1 MGGASRPLIRVPD
14 CFCRMRA
21 RESYFHCLHT
31 GPSML
36 RAGWAA
42 CRRPFFIWLPACLIA
57 TSACTCC
64 TASSIP
70 YLPSHSL
77 PLPHILQRSV
87 HSRIYRH
94 FPSLTLPFPTR
105 SFLSQI
111 CNHVNSSSSP
121 PTGGHGLLYR
131 RRITGRIPPPSQSSH
146 PCRCTLHLSWHTA
159 MPHAT
164 DGNSLRIG
172 CRHMRA
178 LWSARHAACW
188 TV

>member
-1 MGGASRPLIRVPD
+1 MSAPVFHLAACMFDRYIRVYVLH
-14 CFCRMRA
+14 
-21 RESYFHCLHT
+21 REFN
-31 GPSML
+31 
-36 RAGWAA
+36 
-42 CRRPFFIWLPACLIA
+42 PFPAL
-57 TSACTCC
+57 TFTPP
-64 TASSIP
+64 TP
-70 YLPSHSL
+70 Y
-77 PLPHILQRSV
+77 LQRSV

-94 FPSLTLPFPTR
+94 FPSLTLPVPAP

-111 CNHVNSSSSP
+111 RNHLNFFSSP